1 MIEGM
6 KIYHGSQ
13 NVIEVPQYG
22 LGKAGND
29 FGLGFYCTESE
40 DLAKEWSVQP
50 NRDGFANAY
59 DIDIG
64 GLNILRLN
72 TPDFTVLNWMAILV
86 SHRQFKLKA
95 PVAGAAYHYLKSRF
109 AVNVDAYDI
118 IIGYR
123 ADDSYFDF
131 AEAFLNNSISVEQLS
146 VALRLGKLGEQVV
159 IKSRE
164 AFGRLRFAGF
174 TTAAAAQYYPRR
186 QARNDGA
193 GREFEELLAG
203 NDFNGLYM
211 NAILAQRIGNDDE
224 RIPRNA
230 AP

>member
-1 MIEGM
+1 M
-6 KIYHGSQ
+6 KIFHGSQ
-13 NVIEVPQYG
+13 SVIKVPQYG
-22 LGKAGND
+22 LGKVGND

-50 NRDGFANAY
+50 NSDGFANAY
-59 DIDIG
+59 ELDMT
-64 GLNILRLN
+64 GLNVLRLN
-72 TPDFTVLNWMAILV
+72 TPEFTVLNWIAILV
-86 SHRQFKLKA
+86 SHRQFKLKV

-109 AVNVDAYDI
+109 AVNVDAYDVV
-118 IIGYR
+118 IGYR

-131 AEAFLNNSISVEQLS
+131 AEAFLNNSISVEQLA

-159 IKSRE
+159 IKSQA
-164 AFGRLRFAGF
+164 AFGRIRFTGF
-174 TTAAAAQYYPRR
+174 STAASALYYPRR
-186 QARNDGA
+186 QARNDSA
-193 GREFEELLAG
+193 GREFEELLSR

-224 RIPRNA
+224 RIPRNI

>member
-1 MIEGM
+1 M
-6 KIYHGSQ
+6 KIFHGSQ
-13 NVIEVPQYG
+13 SVIKVPQYG
-22 LGKAGND
+22 LGKVGND

-50 NRDGFANAY
+50 NSDGFANAY
-59 DIDIG
+59 ELDMT
-64 GLNILRLN
+64 GLNVLRLN
-72 TPDFTVLNWMAILV
+72 TPEFTVLNWMAILV
-86 SHRQFKLKA
+86 SHRQFKLKV

-109 AVNVDAYDI
+109 AVNVDAYDVV
-118 IIGYR
+118 IGYR

-131 AEAFLNNSISVEQLS
+131 AGAFLNNSISVEQLA

-159 IKSRE
+159 IKSQA
-164 AFGRLRFAGF
+164 AFGRIRFTGF
-174 TTAAAAQYYPRR
+174 STAASALYYPRR
-186 QARNDGA
+186 QARNDSA
-193 GREFEELLAG
+193 GREFEELLSR

-224 RIPRNA
+224 RIPRNI

>member
-1 MIEGM
+1 MT
-6 KIYHGSQ
+6 IYHGSQ
-13 NVIEVPQYG
+13 NVIKVPQYG
-22 LGKAGND
+22 LGKVGND

-59 DIDIG
+59 ELDMD

-72 TPDFTVLNWMAILV
+72 TPEFTILNWMAILV
-86 SHRQFKLKA
+86 THRQFKLKV

-109 AVNVDAYDI
+109 AVNVDAYDV

-131 AEAFLNNSISVEQLS
+131 AEAFLNNSISVEQLAL
-146 VALRLGKLGEQVV
+146 ALRLGKLGEQVV
-159 IKSRE
+159 VKSPE
-164 AFGRLRFAGF
+164 AFGRLEFTGF
-174 TTAAAAQYYPRR
+174 TTADAAIYYPRR
-186 QARNDGA
+186 QARNDAA
-193 GREFEELLAG
+193 GHEYEELLANG
-203 NDFNGLYM
+203 GFDGLYM
-211 NAILAQRIGNDDE
+211 NAILVQRIGNDDE
-224 RIPRNA
+224 RIPRNI

>member
-1 MIEGM
+1 M

-13 NVIEVPQYG
+13 NVIKVPQYG
-22 LGKAGND
+22 LGKVGND

-59 DIDIG
+59 ELDTD

-72 TPDFTVLNWMAILV
+72 TPEFTILNWMAILV
-86 SHRQFKLKA
+86 THRQFKMKV

-109 AVNVDAYDI
+109 AVNVDAYDV

-131 AEAFLNNSISVEQLS
+131 AEAFLNNSISVEQLA

-159 IKSRE
+159 VKSRE
-164 AFGRLRFAGF
+164 AFRRLKFNGFA
-174 TTAAAAQYYPRR
+174 TADSSLYYPRR
-186 QARNDGA
+186 QARNDSA
-193 GREFEELLAG
+193 GHKFEELLSR
-203 NDFNGLYM
+203 NDFSGLYM
-211 NAILAQRIGNDDE
+211 NIILAQRIGNDDE
-224 RIPRNA
+224 RIPRNS

>member
-1 MIEGM
+1 M
-6 KIYHGSQ
+6 KIFHGSQ
-13 NVIEVPQYG
+13 SVIKVPQYG
-22 LGKAGND
+22 LGKVGND

-50 NRDGFANAY
+50 NSDGFANAY
-59 DIDIG
+59 ELDMT
-64 GLNILRLN
+64 GLNVLRLN
-72 TPDFTVLNWMAILV
+72 TPEFTVLNWMAILV
-86 SHRQFKLKA
+86 SHRQFKLKV

-109 AVNVDAYDI
+109 AVNVDAYDVV
-118 IIGYR
+118 IGYR

-131 AEAFLNNSISVEQLS
+131 AEVFLNNSISVEQLA

-159 IKSRE
+159 IKSQE
-164 AFGRLRFAGF
+164 AFGRIRFAGF
-174 TTAAAAQYYPRR
+174 STADSALYYPRR
-186 QARNDGA
+186 QARNDSA
-193 GREFEELLAG
+193 GREFEELLSR

-224 RIPRNA
+224 RIPRNI

>member
-1 MIEGM
+1 M
-6 KIYHGSQ
+6 KIFHGSQ
-13 NVIEVPQYG
+13 SVIKVPQYG
-22 LGKAGND
+22 LGKVGND

-50 NRDGFANAY
+50 NSDGFANAY
-59 DIDIG
+59 ELDMK
-64 GLNILRLN
+64 GLNVLRLN
-72 TPDFTVLNWMAILV
+72 TPEFTVLNWMAILV
-86 SHRQFKLKA
+86 SHRQFKLKV

-118 IIGYR
+118 VIGYR

-131 AEAFLNNSISVEQLS
+131 AEAFLNNSISVEQLAM
-146 VALRLGKLGEQVV
+146 ALRLGKLGEQVV
-159 IKSRE
+159 IKSQE
-164 AFGRLRFAGF
+164 AFGRIRFTGF
-174 TTAAAAQYYPRR
+174 STAASALYYPRR
-186 QARNDGA
+186 QARNDSA
-193 GREFEELLAG
+193 GREFEELLSR

-224 RIPRNA
+224 RIPRNI

>member
-1 MIEGM
+1 M
-6 KIYHGSQ
+6 KIFHGSQ
-13 NVIEVPQYG
+13 SVIKVPQYG
-22 LGKAGND
+22 LGKVGND

-50 NRDGFANAY
+50 NSDGFANAY
-59 DIDIG
+59 ELDMT
-64 GLNILRLN
+64 GLNVLRLN
-72 TPDFTVLNWMAILV
+72 TPEFTVLNWMAILV
-86 SHRQFKLKA
+86 SHRQFKLKV

-109 AVNVDAYDI
+109 AVNVDAYDVV
-118 IIGYR
+118 IGYR

-131 AEAFLNNSISVEQLS
+131 AEAFLNNSISVEQLA

-159 IKSRE
+159 IKSQE
-164 AFGRLRFAGF
+164 AFGRIRFTGF
-174 TTAAAAQYYPRR
+174 STAASALYYPRR
-186 QARNDGA
+186 QARNDSA
-193 GREFEELLAG
+193 GREFEELLSR

-224 RIPRNA
+224 RIPRNI